1 MTQKHIYQLKSF
13 LLAVPTQKICYR
25 IGYKTTL
32 NRVSS
37 SVKDSIEKAKSRAN
51 ALMIPRAVYRILDY
65 SETNRHPIFAHAEK
79 VALCIC
85 TIGPKLEAEI
95 AALIKKDELI
105 KGLIFDAIGSE
116 TVEQVAREADRTICE
131 RSRNMNLWPSKRYSP
146 GYKSWGIEEQRYLFQ
161 MIPGKDIGVT
171 LNESFMM
178 IPRKSI
184 SFRVNFYKT
193 KALSTRLFR

>member
-1 MTQKHIYQLKSF
+1 MTKKQIHQLKSF
-13 LLAVPTQKICYR
+13 SLAVPTQKICFR

-32 NRVSS
+32 DRVTS
-37 SVKDSIEKAKSRAN
+37 SVKESVEKAKSQAN
-51 ALMIPRAVYRILDY
+51 ELMIPSAVYRILDY

-85 TIGPKLEAEI
+85 TIGPQLEAEI
-95 AALIKKDELI
+95 AELMNKDELI

-116 TVEQVAREADRTICE
+116 SVEQVARQADRTLCE
-131 RSRNMNLWPSKRYSP
+131 KARHMNLWPSKRYSP
-146 GYKSWGIEEQRYLFQ
+146 GFRSWGIEEQRYLFQ
-161 MIPGKDIGVT
+161 MIPAKDIGVT

-184 SFRVNFYKT
+184 SFRVNFYKN
-193 KALSTRLFR
+193 KALSTRSF